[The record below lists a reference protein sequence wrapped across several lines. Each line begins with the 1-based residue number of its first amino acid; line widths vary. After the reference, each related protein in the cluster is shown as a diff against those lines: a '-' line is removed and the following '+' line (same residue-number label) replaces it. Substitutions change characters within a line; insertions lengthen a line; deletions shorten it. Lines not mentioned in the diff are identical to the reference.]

1 MFYLSIHIS
10 YGQPAFQLSYTLEST
25 SIFKIVFLTGLARLL
40 VLTDDGY
47 LHLLEINNSNPIQID
62 RICASN
68 DDDEKD
74 ILKNVQTI
82 CLLRNNIQLLI
93 GLKNGNICSL
103 DLEQFSLNKQ
113 PMIPTEA
120 IENTYV
126 LRSKKLNR
134 TVFFIELESTVVD
147 ESFIRVQFK
156 QLFNIH
162 STMIKF

>member
-1 MFYLSIHIS
+1 
-10 YGQPAFQLSYTLEST
+10 
-25 SIFKIVFLTGLARLL
+25 
-40 VLTDDGY
+40 
-47 LHLLEINNSNPIQID
+47 
-62 RICASN
+62 
-68 DDDEKD
+68 
-74 ILKNVQTI
+74 LKNVQTI

-134 TVFFIELESTVVD
+134 TVFL
-147 ESFIRVQFK
+147 
-156 QLFNIH
+156 
-162 STMIKF
+162 